1 MISAK
6 QNICR
11 GLLFAVCYLLAG
23 CGGWIP
29 SHKATMNEVYPPTKT
44 FAQFLTDA
52 PQGSVRERIFQAHY
66 NEVYDA
72 VEKSLTESE
81 FKIHTTSKP
90 SGIILV
96 TQERL
101 LEPPP
106 DLLNCPNNHF
116 ANSKPQKW
124 TYYIAIVIAEKEPG
138 ATLLRLVAKTQGRC
152 FEGGGCLYGYDPCSY
167 YAAVHWALGYESAD
181 KQLTQ
186 FISLVG
192 NNLER
197 SITTNK
203 TNE

>member
-11 GLLFAVCYLLAG
+11 GLLSAVCYLLAG

-29 SHKATMNEVYPPTKT
+29 SHKATINEVYPPANT
-44 FAQFLTDA
+44 FVQFLTDA
-52 PQGSVRERIFQAHY
+52 PQGSVQEKIFQASY
-66 NEVYDA
+66 DEVYDA

-96 TQERL
+96 THERL

-124 TYYIAIVIAEKEPG
+124 TYYIAIVIAKKELG

-152 FEGGGCLYGYDPCSY
+152 FEGGGCFYGYDPCSD
-167 YAAVHWALGYESAD
+167 YAKVHWALGYESAD
-181 KQLTQ
+181 KQLSQ

-192 NNLER
+192 NNIGE
-197 SITTNK
+197 SITTSK
-203 TNE
+203 TYK